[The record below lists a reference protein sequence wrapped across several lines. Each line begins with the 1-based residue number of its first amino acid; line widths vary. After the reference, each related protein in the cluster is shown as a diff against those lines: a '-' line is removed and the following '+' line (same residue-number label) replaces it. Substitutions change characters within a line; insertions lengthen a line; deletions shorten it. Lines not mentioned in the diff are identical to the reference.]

1 VAVGEA
7 PPFRWAGEIARHVGT
22 IAHGFLQRIASEG
35 LTAWDA
41 GRVAGERPR
50 LRAALAAAGV
60 PEADLEGATE
70 RAAATITRVLTD
82 ERGRWL
88 LAPHAEAACELPL
101 AGVVAGRTVHYVLD
115 RTFVD
120 AAGTRWIVD
129 YKSSTHEGG
138 DVESFLAAEWQR
150 YRPQLER
157 YARLLARID
166 DRPIRIGLYHPLLG
180 GWQEAEVAG

>member
-1 VAVGEA
+1 MGEA

-70 RAAATITRVLTD
+70 RAAATITGVLTD

-88 LAPHAEAACELPL
+88 LDRHADAACELPL
-101 AGVVAGRTVHYVLD
+101 AGVVEGRTVHCVLD

-120 AAGTRWIVD
+120 ASGTRWIVD

-138 DVESFLAAEWQR
+138 DVETFLAAEWQR